1 MIRLGLD
8 LHGVIDAAP
17 EFFSNLA
24 GSMTDRGHEVYI
36 VTGREDTPELE
47 KELIDAGM
55 IILSYEN
62 PDEPKIANRLYS
74 SILSITSFRKEQGV
88 SISYLEGRKSQPMM
102 DPKVWNPTKAVLCAT
117 AGIDIMID
125 DSALYEPFFRD
136 IKTQYII
143 FTPVV
148 QEWLNLIYYQ
158 SGCVV

>member
-1 MIRLGLD
+1 MIKLGLD
-8 LHGVIDAAP
+8 LHGVIDVAP
-17 EFFSNLA
+17 KFFSALA
-24 GSMTDRGHEVYI
+24 RQMLDRGHEIYI
-36 VTGREDTPELE
+36 VTGREDTEELHD
-47 KELIDAGM
+47 ELKQCGM
-55 IILSYEN
+55 EGVHNY
-62 PDEPKIANRLYS
+62 KLYN